1 MEKIPKLYQN
11 KFDKVIN
18 NNKNMCVVE
27 EDNTNVRESLKN
39 IYAGLGRYNPKVII
53 ETYTNVYDTSLIYKS
68 SDMVIT
74 KENNIIPINE
84 IKRITIKK

>member
-27 EDNTNVRESLKN
+27 EYNNVRESLKN

-53 ETYTNVYDTSLIYKS
+53 ETIDKVYDTSLIYKS
-68 SDMVIT
+68 NDMIIT
-74 KENNIIPINE
+74 KENTIIPVKE

>member
-27 EDNTNVRESLKN
+27 EYHNVRESLKN

-53 ETYTNVYDTSLIYKS
+53 ETIDKVYDTSLIYKS
-68 SDMVIT
+68 NDMIIT
-74 KENNIIPINE
+74 KENTIIPIKE

>member
-27 EDNTNVRESLKN
+27 EYNNVRESLKN

-53 ETYTNVYDTSLIYKS
+53 ETIDKVYDTSLIYKS
-68 SDMVIT
+68 NDMIIT
-74 KENNIIPINE
+74 KENTIIPIKE

>member
-27 EDNTNVRESLKN
+27 EYNNVRESLKN

-53 ETYTNVYDTSLIYKS
+53 ETIDKVYDTSLVYKS
-68 SDMVIT
+68 NDMIIT
-74 KENNIIPINE
+74 KENTIIPIKE

>member
-18 NNKNMCVVE
+18 NNKHMCVVE
-27 EDNTNVRESLKN
+27 EYNNVRESLKN

-53 ETYTNVYDTSLIYKS
+53 ETIDKVYDTSLIYKS
-68 SDMVIT
+68 NDMIIT
-74 KENNIIPINE
+74 KENTIIPIKE